1 MHAVSSPVDLV
12 NPSRAL
18 DPVRRRIAGSV
29 HRILGGDTDGPPA
42 IDVASDA
49 DPGLFGPESVAWTV
63 HADLSMLI
71 GGIRALLLQTLH
83 PLAMAGVAEFSDYRV
98 DALGR
103 LRRTGAFLARTV
115 YGTTAEAH
123 AAVAEVTGIHARVRG
138 TAPDGRSYS
147 ALDPH
152 LLAWV
157 HLTEVQSF
165 LVSNQR
171 YGRVHLSP
179 ADADRYVAELAQVG
193 LLLGMTSAPM
203 SRSELDSQLNG
214 YRPEL
219 HVGVHAREAQR
230 FLLWPPL
237 PLVARGPYT
246 LLFGAATGLLP
257 RWARRMLR
265 LPMAPGA
272 GPLVVRPAASMLLR
286 TLGWAL
292 GDPVNRSAAE
302 RRIAAARG

>member
-1 MHAVSSPVDLV
+1 MSSSIGLVDA
-12 NPSRAL
+12 SRAL

-29 HRILGGDTDGPPA
+29 HRILGGDADGPPV

-49 DPGLFGPESVAWTV
+49 DPGLFGPGSAAWTV
-63 HADLSMLI
+63 HADLAMLV
-71 GGIRALLLQTLH
+71 GGIRALQLQTLH
-83 PLAMAGVAEFSDYRV
+83 PLAMAGVAEFSDYRT

-103 LRRTGAFLARTV
+103 LRRTGAFLGRTV

-123 AAVAEVTGIHARVRG
+123 AAVAEVTHIHSRVRG
-138 TAPDGRSYS
+138 TAPDGRPYS

-165 LVSNQR
+165 LVANQR

-179 ADADRYVAELAQVG
+179 ADADRYVGELAQVG
-193 LLLGMTSAPM
+193 LLLGMTSAPTT
-203 SRSELDSQLNG
+203 RAELDAALDA

-219 HVGVHAREAQR
+219 HVGAHAREAQR

-237 PLVARGPYT
+237 PLPARGPYAI
-246 LLFGAATGLLP
+246 LLGAATGLLP

-272 GPLVVRPAASMLLR
+272 GPLVVRPTASLLLR

-302 RRIAAARG
+302 KRLAAAS